1 MDQLGPKDLVSKHIF
16 SLFFLF
22 IILNYSSYK
31 TINFVLTGIYAPI
44 VEKEIRK
51 RNSLIGKQLR
61 ITGPERR
68 MGAPGRPFLIS
79 LYGYIIE
86 YPIQDLSLFTM
97 IYYISLFTVDLSHLT
112 RSSSYTKDLNWTP
125 GQ

>member
-1 MDQLGPKDLVSKHIF
+1 MYLQVY
-16 SLFFLF
+16 
-22 IILNYSSYK
+22 N
-31 TINFVLTGIYAPI
+31 YAPI

-51 RNSLIGKQLR
+51 INSLIGKQLR

-97 IYYISLFTVDLSHLT
+97 IYYISLFTVDLSHLIST
-112 RSSSYTKDLNWTP
+112 DTPRSSSYTKDLNWTP